1 MLTIGKLARE
11 SGLSADAL
19 RYYEKERLLAP
30 AKKTRAG
37 YRLYGEDAMR
47 RLAFIRH
54 AQQCGFSLAETRE
67 MLELRSRERSCCRDV
82 RNVAVAKRAE
92 LEARIDR
99 LKELAQAIDRLIEA
113 CAGGD
118 KSLEECPILGAF
130 EATLQ
135 GVSPSSGP
143 QGGRDTRAAEPGP
156 RTPRSGRESTAPR

>member
-47 RLAFIRH
+47 RLRFIRH
-54 AQQCGFSLAETRE
+54 AQQCGFSLAEIRE
-67 MLELRSRERSCCRDV
+67 MLELRSRERSCCGDV
-82 RNVAVAKRAE
+82 RSVALAKRAQ
-92 LEARIDR
+92 LEARIKA
-99 LKELAQAIDRLIEA
+99 LGELARALDRLIDT
-113 CAGGD
+113 CTGGD
-118 KSLEECPILGAF
+118 QSVDQCPILGAL
-130 EATLQ
+130 ETTLQ
-135 GVSPSSGP
+135 GAPDPSDLLS
-143 QGGRDTRAAEPGP
+143 RRATRAAEPGP